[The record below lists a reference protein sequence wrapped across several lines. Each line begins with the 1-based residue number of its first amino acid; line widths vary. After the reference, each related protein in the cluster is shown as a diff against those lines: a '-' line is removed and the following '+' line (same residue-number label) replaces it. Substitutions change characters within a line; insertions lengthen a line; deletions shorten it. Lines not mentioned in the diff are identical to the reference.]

1 MPEYAFDVKLAAVVR
16 IQAPTEDEAEARLKQ
31 IDCAT
36 HMNPDANPRVTEY
49 SMDDCS
55 PYLFEVDGVPVD

>member
-16 IQAPTEDEAEARLKQ
+16 IQCPTEKEARARLKQ
-31 IDCAT
+31 IDCCS
-36 HMNPDANPRVTEY
+36 HMDPEANPRVTEY

-55 PYLFEVDGVPVD
+55 PHLFEVDGETVE